1 MEQST
6 ALFELSRTYLST
18 RDIDSLLKAFTG
30 HVGPRLRAR
39 AVLVWLRAEEESPL
53 TCRGGW
59 FDVGERFEPASKP
72 VEKGFLVDLLGA
84 TRARRLSAQE
94 ITPKVFAHLAPN
106 DRERVRAA
114 LYAPLVSPKGV
125 VGVVECLNKQGEFTA
140 DDAAYLEEVCRLTG
154 PAFATHLLLEQD
166 QRQQLATVERLTA
179 LYDIARIFNSTLELD
194 ALLPVV
200 AEKIRDICGAQAC
213 NLWLIDPDAN
223 DLYLAQKA
231 GEDPTVEEEARL
243 QLGEA
248 VVGEVAQK
256 GEAQLVANPAED
268 ERLAAR
274 REASEGFELQS
285 LMTVPLLKEDS
296 VLGVIEVINKLAGTP
311 YDDDDLFF
319 LSSICEQ
326 AAIALNN
333 ANLLETERK
342 VHVLDAL
349 LKISKEITSTLNLDH
364 VLATVVNQA
373 GEVVPFD
380 RCAIGLFDRNKFVL
394 GAVSG
399 EVEVPKTREMDRL
412 REVLEWVATQPEAV
426 RADNYDEGWEVS
438 SEEGR
443 ALLTQYLD
451 EFSLNG
457 FYAVPLKDEQGTV
470 GVLALL
476 SGDAEFLAENHL
488 EILSILTSQTTVAIR
503 NARLYQ
509 EVPLMRMWAPLA
521 ERKKKLMSYGG
532 WVDVAWKV
540 GVVVLLLIVVPW
552 KMRISANAIV
562 VPAERRAVT
571 APVSGVIQEVRV
583 REGQM
588 VPAGTVLAVLDSS
601 DDRVRLEQARADL
614 ALAKR
619 QLGEADIRRD
629 SSAAG
634 QARLRVEMYEA
645 QAALY
650 GDRVENAEMRAPV
663 NGIVVTAKVEE
674 LVGKRLEAGE
684 LFTELVEPDRFAVEM
699 NVPETEIDLVREPSP
714 NPGKEGSGVALKL
727 NTYPT
732 HTFAGQVE
740 RVSAQTVSAEGE
752 QFFVVRGMFKNND
765 AGHNARAGMAGRA
778 KISAAGGWFQTGW
791 YPVGYVLLRDPARW
805 AWRKIWTWLP

>member
-1 MEQST
+1 
-6 ALFELSRTYLST
+6 
-18 RDIDSLLKAFTG
+18 
-30 HVGPRLRAR
+30 
-39 AVLVWLRAEEESPL
+39 
-53 TCRGGW
+53 
-59 FDVGERFEPASKP
+59 
-72 VEKGFLVDLLGA
+72 
-84 TRARRLSAQE
+84 
-94 ITPKVFAHLAPN
+94 
-106 DRERVRAA
+106 
-114 LYAPLVSPKGV
+114 V

-140 DDAAYLEEVCRLTG
+140 DDAAYLEEVCRLSG
-154 PAFATHLLLEQD
+154 PAFATHLLWELD

-200 AEKIRDICGAQAC
+200 AEKIRDICGARAC
-213 NLWLIDPDAN
+213 NLWLIDPTAN
-223 DLYLAQKA
+223 DLYLAHQG
-231 GEDPTVEEEARL
+231 GEDPTVGEDTRL
-243 QLGEA
+243 PIGEG

-256 GEAQLVANPAED
+256 GDAQLVENAAED

-274 REASEGFELQS
+274 REAADGFELQS
-285 LMTVPLLKEDS
+285 LMVVPLLKEDN
-296 VLGVIEVINKLAGTP
+296 VLGVVEVINKQAGTP
-311 YDDDDLFF
+311 YDEDDLFF

-326 AAIALNN
+326 AAIALSN

-364 VLATVVNQA
+364 VLATVVNQ
-373 GEVVPFD
+373 GGSVVPFD
-380 RCAIGLFDRNKFVL
+380 RCAIGLFDRSKFVL

-399 EVEVPKTREMDRL
+399 MAEVPKTREMDRL
-412 REVLEWVATQPEAV
+412 REVLEWVATQPEPV
-426 RADNYDEGWEVS
+426 HADNYDEGWEVS

-443 ALLTQYLD
+443 ALLTAYLD
-451 EFSLNG
+451 EFDYNG
-457 FYAVPLKDEQGTV
+457 FYAMPLKDEQGAV

-476 SGDAEFLAENHL
+476 SGDAEFLTENQL
-488 EILSILTSQTTVAIR
+488 EVLSILASQTTVAIR

-521 ERKKKLMSYGG
+521 ERKRKLVSYGR

-540 GVVVLLLIVVPW
+540 GVVALLLIVVPW

-571 APVSGVIQEVRV
+571 APVGGVIQQVLV
-583 REGQM
+583 REGQT
-588 VPAGTVLAVLDSS
+588 VPAGTILAVLDSS

-619 QLGEADIRRD
+619 QLGEADMRRD
-629 SSAAG
+629 SAVAS

-645 QAALY
+645 QAALF
-650 GDRVENAEMRAPV
+650 GERVDKAEMRAPV
-663 NGIVVTAKVEE
+663 AGIVVTPKVEE

-699 NVPETEIDLVREPSP
+699 NVPETEVELVREPSP
-714 NPGKEGSGVALKL
+714 NPGEPGSHVALKL
-727 NTYPT
+727 NTFPT
-732 HTFAGQVE
+732 HTFDGQVE

-752 QFFVVRGMFKNND
+752 QFFVVRGMFTNTD
-765 AGHNARAGMAGRA
+765 PGHNARAGMAGRA
-778 KISAAGGWFQTGW
+778 KISAAGGWFHSGW
-791 YPVGYVLLRDPARW
+791 YPVGYVFLRDPARW
-805 AWRKIWTWLP
+805 IWRKIWTWLP